1 MANKHR
7 ELSATANVAMN
18 MFRAVHIPEKMLPEY
33 ETTPKKVI
41 LRHSMLSRFY
51 TKLQKTLTG

>member
-33 ETTPKKVI
+33 ETTKKVI
-41 LRHSMLSRFY
+41 LRHTMLSRFY

>member
-18 MFRAVHIPEKMLPEY
+18 MFRAVHIPEKNV
-33 ETTPKKVI
+33 TRIFCVI
-41 LRHSMLSRFY
+41 LQGLE
-51 TKLQKTLTG
+51 LIQGTG